1 MWLIPGKTKIKMEI
15 FKGVGIADILIGI
28 VMGGLLLVLLISNM
42 PFKYVFMAVLALV
55 TIVLLARVDDEP
67 NYIFF
72 LHIVRHLGFTKHYL
86 KPKDDKLLIS
96 QTKVGEKQAAMEAF
110 YSEEEV
116 EKTKLESREERKE
129 RKKAERALYKKEQAR
144 LKAKD
149 LTKEEENEIWKA
161 RAQRSQANAARR
173 RQVAE
178 ATASWGDMDDIV
190 SFTGIKDDYI
200 EFGGEYFGTAIEIT
214 PVEFRFFSQMRRNA
228 SINTGV
234 GRILRSL
241 NPDYYAN
248 IVKIDRPVHYDRYIK
263 AEQKKL
269 DALRSAYEKGMM
281 REDELKA
288 RVEVVFNRLNEI
300 ESMMDDNKVIIPFY
314 YLVLFDADKDQL
326 ELHTADAL
334 SSLEQAEL
342 PAERLGDRDLALFLK
357 YTNTLDVNEKEL
369 DELEVEDYA
378 AWAKPSQLD
387 LHIRTTE
394 VNRIVTHT
402 MRVSGYMSEANDAW
416 MATVMSMPGTKC
428 MVKVK
433 PMDSEKAVRS
443 IDRSL
448 QELRSQLNSTN
459 VDSKIIE
466 LETHIE
472 SLGELLNT
480 LSGENETLLNMN
492 FYVTCYDIVST
503 EHAGKA
509 GEITDSQLPRFN
521 GMKKAVKRL
530 YRENG
535 LRLSTLNFEQT
546 EAFIAT
552 QVSSYDPFAK
562 KGRGIPSNSISAGYP
577 WVFATV
583 SDVGGIKLGSS
594 DGVPV
599 FIDFF
604 RRDSERVNSNMVI
617 VGKSGS
623 GKSYATKSLLTNLAA
638 DDSKIFILDP
648 ENEYSEL
655 AGNLHG
661 QFINVGNAQY
671 GRLNPFHIMTALDD
685 DEQEE
690 GTVSG
695 SYATHMQFLEEFFRQ
710 IIPDCEK
717 DAMEYLNSI
726 IDRMYTEKGITP
738 ETNLSVLKPQDY
750 PIFDDLYDAIL
761 QELQKTD
768 NEYIRSML
776 RTLMNYV
783 AKFSTGGRNANIWNG
798 PSTVTT
804 DENFTVFNFQSLL
817 SNRNGSIANAQM
829 LLVLKYIDNEIIKN
843 RDYNTRNNMKRKVI
857 VVIDE
862 AHVFIDEKFPI
873 ALDFM
878 FQMAKRIR
886 KYNGMQIV
894 ITQNIKDFVGTEELA
909 RKSTAIINACQY
921 SFIFPLAPNDMEDL
935 CKLYEKAGGI
945 NENEQEQIV
954 QAPRGQAF
962 TVLSSQSRSSFK
974 VEVPESVVDMFQEPE
989 FESEYF
995 TKDPN
1000 DAAWMDYLGDSREK
1014 HDEVIAE
1021 RELLHEQMEEQ
1032 IGQEVRQFV
1041 SFSTITE
1048 EELAA
1053 EQEAQ
1058 SIRGTVDMEETPD
1071 MDAFLNIDDI
1081 PEDPAAFEAMRQK
1094 KSGGNVPMD
1103 KPVDRGIDIDKK
1115 PVAQLHDVAKLLGQM
1130 AENNALMME
1139 QSRLEAEKMAS
1150 RTEER
1155 MTEIMSKLSVDNMMM
1170 NIQQTVEQEVQ
1181 KRVAEV
1187 IAAMNLTGA
1196 PAAIQQTVPYTSAV
1210 ETPAKETS
1218 SMGTSS
1224 MGTPAME
1231 APAIEAPVMGA
1242 PTMPG
1247 QSFALG
1253 NIFAR
1258 AEDET
1263 PAQAPRD
1270 TGLTPEEQEYMDDPE
1285 AFDLMALLASEAE
1298 SFDSVSS
1305 IEQMELYDETVI
1317 DITLED
1323 MALYIKNLRAS
1334 KAI

>member
-1 MWLIPGKTKIKMEI
+1 MWLIPGKTKIKIEI

-28 VMGGLLLVLLISNM
+28 VMGGLLLLLFISNM
-42 PFKYVFMAVLALV
+42 PFKYVFMTVLALV
-55 TIVLLARVDDEP
+55 TIILLARVDDEP

-72 LHIVRHLGFTKHYL
+72 LHIVRHLGFTRHYL
-86 KPKDDKLLIS
+86 KPKDDKLLLS
-96 QTKVGEKQAAMEAF
+96 QTRVGEKQAAMEAF
-110 YSEEEV
+110 YSEEEG
-116 EKTKLESREERKE
+116 EKKPESREERKA
-129 RKKAERALYKKEQAR
+129 RKQAERALYKKESAR

-161 RAQRSQANAARR
+161 RAKRSRANAARR
-173 RQVAE
+173 KQA
-178 ATASWGDMDDIV
+178 AAAAADWGDMDDII
-190 SFTGIKDDYI
+190 SFTGIRDNYI
-200 EFGGEYFGTAIEIT
+200 EFAGQYFGIALELT
-214 PVEFRFFSQMRRNA
+214 PVEFRFFSQTRRNA
-228 SINTGV
+228 SINNGI

-248 IVKIDRPVHYDRYIK
+248 IVKIDRPVHYERYIE
-263 AEQKKL
+263 AEKQKL
-269 DALRSAYEKGMM
+269 EALRSAFEKGMM
-281 REDELKA
+281 KEDELKA
-288 RVEVVFNRLNEI
+288 RVEVVYNRLSEI
-300 ESMMDDNKVIIPFY
+300 EGMMDEDKIIIPFY
-314 YLVLFDADKDQL
+314 YLVLFDADKSQL
-326 ELHTADAL
+326 EHHAADAL
-334 SSLEQAEL
+334 SALEQAEI
-342 PAERLGDRDLALFLK
+342 PAQRLDDRDLALFLK

-369 DELEVEDYA
+369 EELEIGDYA

-394 VNRIVTHT
+394 VNHILTHT
-402 MRVSGYMSEANDAW
+402 MRVSGYMQEADDAW

-459 VDSKIIE
+459 VDSKVIE
-466 LETHIE
+466 LQTHIE

-492 FYVTCYDIVST
+492 FYVTCYDIVGT
-503 EHAGKA
+503 ENSGKA
-509 GEITDSQLPRFN
+509 EHITDSLLPRFN

-535 LRLSTLNFEQT
+535 LRLSDFHFEQT

-583 SDVGGIKLGSS
+583 SDVGGIKLGAS

-648 ENEYSEL
+648 ENEYTEL
-655 AGNLHG
+655 AANLHG

-695 SYATHMQFLEEFFRQ
+695 SYATHMQFLEEFFHQ

-738 ETNLSVLKPQDY
+738 ETNLSVLKPEDY
-750 PIFDDLYDAIL
+750 PVFDDLYDAIL

-776 RTLMNYV
+776 RTLMNYI

-817 SNRNGSIANAQM
+817 SNRNGAIANAQM

-843 RDYNTRNNMKRKVI
+843 RDYNTRNHRKRKVI

-894 ITQNIKDFVGTEELA
+894 ITQNIKDFVGTEELV

-945 NENEQEQIV
+945 NENEQEQII

-962 TVLSSQSRSSFK
+962 TILSSQSRSSFK
-974 VEVPESVVDMFQEPE
+974 VEVPQSVVTMFQEPQ

-995 TKDPN
+995 TDDPDDKN
-1000 DAAWMDYLGDSREK
+1000 WMDYLGDSREK
-1014 HDEVIAE
+1014 YNEVIAE
-1021 RELLHEQMEEQ
+1021 RELLHEQMEAQ
-1032 IGQEVRQFV
+1032 LGQEVRKFV

-1048 EELAA
+1048 EELAE
-1053 EQEAQ
+1053 EQAKQAAQ
-1058 SIRGTVDMEETPD
+1058 STTNAVDREETLD
-1071 MDAFLNIDDI
+1071 MDAFLNIEDI
-1081 PEDPAAFEAMRQK
+1081 PEDPAEFAAMMRK
-1094 KSGGNVPMD
+1094 KSSENVRTDQQMD
-1103 KPVDRGIDIDKK
+1103 RNPTSDS
-1115 PVAQLHDVAKLLGQM
+1115 QLKDVAKVLGQM

-1139 QSRLEAEKMAS
+1139 QSRLEAEKAAS

-1155 MTEIMSKLSVDNMMM
+1155 MTELLSKLSVEHMMQS
-1170 NIQQTVEQEVQ
+1170 IQQTVELEVQ
-1181 KRVAEV
+1181 KRVAET
-1187 IAAMNLTGA
+1187 IAAMNLTT
-1196 PAAIQQTVPYTSAV
+1196 AAAMSQEIDQQLPMTEASA
-1210 ETPAKETS
+1210 T
-1218 SMGTSS
+1218 GTDG
-1224 MGTPAME
+1224 MGTPERE
-1231 APAIEAPVMGA
+1231 APSMETPVMGV

-1258 AEDET
+1258 AEDEA
-1263 PAQAPRD
+1263 PAQTNAKASV
-1270 TGLTPEEQEYMDDPE
+1270 LTPEAVEYEEDPE
-1285 AFDLMALLASEAE
+1285 GFNLMALLAAEAE
-1298 SFDSVSS
+1298 SFDSVSA

-1323 MALYIKNLRAS
+1323 MTLYIKNLRN
-1334 KAI
+1334 KLQ